1 MRHVS
6 ETTVSDIP
14 MPATTDTPPRP
25 MPAGR
30 LGKNLHAG
38 FRTTGV
44 WASVLLLVTVVPLIS
59 LVLGALVG
67 ELTGTRWPGLILA
80 TLLSALP
87 LLGAFSL
94 ARSLLTKGY
103 VLVMDD
109 RGLSYDQQKKHAH
122 PIAWDRIITVEQTAA
137 VDEKYARFRV
147 VYGTLKPDGSHRE
160 QLLLID
166 QSQLDASSQ
175 SVREVLES
183 RIGPLDRVEQGQPD
197 TWGDK
202 LRRGVALATSAAVTE
217 KLME

>member
-1 MRHVS
+1 
-6 ETTVSDIP
+6 

-25 MPAGR
+25 IPAGR
-30 LGKNLHAG
+30 LGKNLHAD
-38 FRTTGV
+38 FRTRSV
-44 WASVLLLVTVVPLIS
+44 WMSVLSLVTVVPFIS

-67 ELTGTRWPGLILA
+67 EFTGTRWPGLILA

-94 ARSLLTKGY
+94 VRSLFTKGY
-103 VLVMDD
+103 VLVVDD
-109 RGLSYDQQKKHAH
+109 RGLSYDQQKKHPH

-137 VDEKYARFRV
+137 LDEKHARFRV
-147 VYGTLKPDGSHRE
+147 VYRTLTPDGSQRE
-160 QLLLID
+160 QLLVID

-175 SVREVLES
+175 FIREALES